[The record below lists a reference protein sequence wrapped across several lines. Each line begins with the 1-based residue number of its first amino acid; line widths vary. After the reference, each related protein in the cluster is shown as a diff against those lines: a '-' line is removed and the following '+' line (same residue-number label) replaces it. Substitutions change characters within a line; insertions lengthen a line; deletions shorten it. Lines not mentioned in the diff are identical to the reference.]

1 MLETLVADR
10 LCSVEKAEICRRL
23 DKELTLTLADLVA
36 LKFEPIKK
44 LSDYIIKPSIGAI
57 KVDFDQPTVRGD
69 QAYVLIDFSHRSP
82 TQVSIKINLS
92 HGQAFFQQP
101 PAAMAFNP
109 TETTPEGMLDSAL
122 NHRRVAFAALLRNWG

>member
-1 MLETLVADR
+1 MFETLVADR
-10 LCSVEKAEICRRL
+10 ICAVANADICKRL
-23 DKELTLTLADLVA
+23 DKELTQTLADLVA
-36 LKFEPIKK
+36 VKFEPIKK

-57 KVDFDQPTVRGD
+57 KIEFDQPTVRGD

-82 TQVSIKINLS
+82 TQVSIKVSLS
-92 HGQAFFQQP
+92 HGQPFFQQP